1 MKTFYRKQ
9 TSIFQVVKFTL
20 IELLVV
26 IAIIA
31 VLASMLLPA
40 LTKVRKKVIAT
51 ACSSNL
57 KQAGAAYHSYA
68 VDWDDWFPK
77 MGQDQGSRIRKSGV
91 DSIQA
96 FKPYIVNYKVWN
108 CPAYG
113 ALPAIDDPVNNNGH
127 MYGTYLS
134 PVRVD
139 VATRSGI
146 DYRGKFAQRAS
157 DNPVFT
163 VLVMDQ
169 MIRYA
174 NGRCYT
180 NHTGGGTLRY
190 YNAAKNPTGVWM
202 ETYLQA
208 GDPDGFNY
216 VALDGHAAWI
226 SWPKGYMS
234 YDHREFTMYSDSTNR
249 STYIPNNRHLTFEDI
264 QASR

>member
-1 MKTFYRKQ
+1 MKVFNRRQ
-9 TSIFQVVKFTL
+9 TRIFQQEKFTL

-31 VLASMLLPA
+31 ILASMLFPA
-40 LTKVRKKVIAT
+40 LAQVRKKVVST

-57 KQAGAAYHSYA
+57 RQVGAAYHSYA
-68 VDWDDWFPK
+68 VDWKDWFPK

-96 FKPYIVNYKVWN
+96 FKPYIGNYKAWN
-108 CPAYG
+108 CTAYG
-113 ALPAIDDPVNNNGH
+113 ELPAIDDPVNNNGH

-139 VATRSGI
+139 IATRSGI
-146 DYRGKFAQRAS
+146 DYREKFARRAS

-169 MIRYA
+169 VIRYA
-174 NGRCYT
+174 SGKCYT
-180 NHTGGGTLRY
+180 NHTRAGILRH
-190 YNAAKNPTGVWM
+190 YNKDKNPTGVWM

-226 SWPKGYMS
+226 TWPNGYMG
-234 YDHREFTMYSDSTNR
+234 YDHWDFTMYSDSTNR
-249 STYIPNNRHLTFEDI
+249 STYIPNNRHLTFDEI